1 VLRLPLSVLGSQSS
15 WSYRSHQLLSQTSD
29 TKREFLSILDNLR
42 LTNYVHS
49 YVLFCVLN
57 LGIIV
62 PVTYFFFPETANM
75 RLEDIDHIFEGGG
88 ITGGVIGKNG
98 LLNDRRKDIE
108 RENHHLPSEG
118 VKSSP
123 IISSVGGKND
133 SFDHVEAKTG

>member
-1 VLRLPLSVLGSQSS
+1 MPRSVLGLPSS
-15 WSYRSHQLLSQTSD
+15 WSYRLHQLPSQTSD

-42 LTNYVHS
+42 LTNYFHS

-108 RENHHLPSEG
+108 RENHLPNEG
-118 VKSSP
+118 VKTSGSP
-123 IISSVGGKND
+123 ISSSVGGKND